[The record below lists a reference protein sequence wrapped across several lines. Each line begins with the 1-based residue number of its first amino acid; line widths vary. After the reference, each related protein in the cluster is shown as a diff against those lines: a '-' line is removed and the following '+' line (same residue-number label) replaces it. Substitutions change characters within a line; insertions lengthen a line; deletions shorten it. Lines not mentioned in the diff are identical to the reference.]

1 MRRGARVNVL
11 LLLAVVLLAVL
22 PVALGMGDHKAEP
35 FAGADAE
42 AETAITKIDPDYRPW
57 FSPVYEPPS
66 GEIES
71 GLFALQAAVGAGV
84 VAYCLGLWRGRRQ
97 GEARASAAGG
107 GAADG
112 TAGGLP
118 GGTHDGAANDEA
130 GSAGNGEARR
140 AAGGSAGSLAGGEAH
155 PAGGGSSSAGGAD
168 SGRV

>member
-1 MRRGARVNVL
+1 MSRNARINL
-11 LLLAVVLLAVL
+11 LLVLGVVLLAVL
-22 PVALGMGDHKAEP
+22 PVAFGLGDHKEEP

-42 AETAITKIDPDYRPW
+42 AEVAIQEIDPDYRPW

-97 GEARASAAGG
+97 GEARAVAALGTAAGSAVGSAAGSATG
-107 GAADG
+107 SVTGSAAGSGAEGA
-112 TAGGLP
+112 
-118 GGTHDGAANDEA
+118 DGAA
-130 GSAGNGEARR
+130 GEGRGDAP
-140 AAGGSAGSLAGGEAH
+140 G
-155 PAGGGSSSAGGAD
+155 